1 MSAVK
6 YHSYL
11 DSIEAEERE
20 LVMSAYE
27 EYAKRAFE
35 TAQAMI
41 EEMTRRLPTLSIEYI
56 TLAGYHRLRFLVF
69 FR

>member
-41 EEMTRRLPTLSIEYI
+41 EEMDEEATLPCLLNTTPWPVI
-56 TLAGYHRLRFLVF
+56 TG
-69 FR
+69 